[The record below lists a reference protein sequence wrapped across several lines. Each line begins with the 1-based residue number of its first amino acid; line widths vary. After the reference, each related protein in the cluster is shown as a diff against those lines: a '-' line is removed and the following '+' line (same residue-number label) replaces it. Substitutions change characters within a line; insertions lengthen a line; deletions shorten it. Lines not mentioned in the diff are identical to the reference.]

1 MDIRPSTRRSF
12 LKVSGG
18 SLLGAGLASLPYL
31 GADIASGATLT
42 ATELER
48 SFITSSEAL
57 KKLRQGNLRYQK
69 GKAIRPNQTSSRRK
83 AIAQKQNPFA
93 TIFSCVDSRVPPE
106 VVFDQGLGDLFVI
119 RTAAHVIDKAALGSL
134 EFAVA
139 ELHIPLLMVLG
150 HERCGAVGATINAVD
165 SHENAPGSIQTL
177 VDYIRPSVL
186 TAHGTGAARF
196 DEAVRIN
203 SRRTV
208 QILLRESTILTDA
221 VTSHK
226 LEIVAAR
233 YDLDTGNVSML

>member
-1 MDIRPSTRRSF
+1 MEMGPSTRRSF

-31 GADIASGATLT
+31 SADIASGATLA
-42 ATELER
+42 ATELES
-48 SFITSSEAL
+48 SFVTSSEAL
-57 KKLRQGNLRYQK
+57 RKLLQGNLRYQK
-69 GKAIRPNQTSSRRK
+69 GKAIRPDQTPGRRRDT
-83 AIAQKQNPFA
+83 AQKQNPFA
-93 TIFSCVDSRVPPE
+93 IIFSCVDSRVPPE
-106 VVFDQGLGDLFVI
+106 IVFDQGLGDLFVI

-134 EFAVA
+134 EFGVA

-150 HERCGAVGATINAVD
+150 HERCGAVSATVKAVD
-165 SHENAPGSIQTL
+165 NHEDAPGSIQSL

-186 TAHGTGAARF
+186 TAQGTGAARL
-196 DEAVRIN
+196 DDAVRIN

-221 VTSHK
+221 VNGHK

-233 YDLDTGNVSML
+233 YDLDTGVVKLI